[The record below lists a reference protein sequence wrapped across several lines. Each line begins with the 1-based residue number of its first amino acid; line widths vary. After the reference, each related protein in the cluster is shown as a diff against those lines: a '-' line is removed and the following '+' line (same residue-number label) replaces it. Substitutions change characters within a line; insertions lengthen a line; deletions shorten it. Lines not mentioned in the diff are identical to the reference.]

1 MLHSVLIRTLREGV
15 TLEDFI
21 EAWRPDPVEEEHMRF
36 RVVHARALD
45 DPQKVI
51 SIGFHDMDTTEFIE
65 FAMSEEFARVN
76 EVRHDRIAPLIVED
90 DSGFTGAFEVV
101 ADEEIAL

>member
-1 MLHSVLIRTLREGV
+1 
-15 TLEDFI
+15 
-21 EAWRPDPVEEEHMRF
+21 MRF

-51 SIGFHDMDTTEFIE
+51 SIGFHDVDTTEFVE
-65 FAMSEEFARVN
+65 FAMSEAFAKVN
-76 EVRHDRIAPLIVED
+76 EVRHERIAPLIEEG
-90 DSGFTGAFEVV
+90 DSGFTGVFEVV

>member
-15 TLEDFI
+15 TIEDFI
-21 EAWRPDPVEEEHMRF
+21 DAWRPDPTEDEQMRF

-51 SIGFHDMDTTEFIE
+51 SIGFHDVGAEEFME
-65 FAMSEEFARVN
+65 FAASEAFATTN
-76 EVRHDRIAPLIVED
+76 EVRHTRIAPLIEEA
-90 DSGFTGAFEVV
+90 DSGFTGVFEVV